1 MDISFVETK
10 TITELKEYLTRLA
23 NDVDFLKKSTML
35 TEKQQIYSNPDL
47 MKLLKVNTTTLKSYR
62 DEGLLGFSQVRDK
75 YFYTAKDVAE
85 FLKRTHYEPFYWD

>member
-35 TEKQQIYSNPDL
+35 TEKQQIYSNQDL
-47 MKLLKVNTTTLKSYR
+47 MKLLKVIR
-62 DEGLLGFSQVRDK
+62 
-75 YFYTAKDVAE
+75 
-85 FLKRTHYEPFYWD
+85 

>member
-1 MDISFVETK
+1 MDISFLATQKIPAE
-10 TITELKEYLTRLA
+10 KEYLPRLA
-23 NDVDFLKKSTML
+23 NEVDFLNKSTL
-35 TEKQQIYSNPDL
+35 YSNQDL